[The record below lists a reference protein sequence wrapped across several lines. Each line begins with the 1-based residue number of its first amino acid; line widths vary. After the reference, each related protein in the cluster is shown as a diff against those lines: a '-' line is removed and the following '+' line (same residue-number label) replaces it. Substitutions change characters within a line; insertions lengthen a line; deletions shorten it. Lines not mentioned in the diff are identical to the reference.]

1 MKSITLKNKGLKNFL
16 DFLARVSISAIFI
29 SAIPGKITGFGRTI
43 EYISS
48 KGIPDPIAS
57 ILLVGAIICLTLGSG
72 FFIFGCVIK
81 GKTAHFDLISKSV
94 IDAIMNISIDSK
106 KPVGNCIL
114 TCFNHKQALVRKNKG
129 KEAALALNSILYK

>member
-1 MKSITLKNKGLKNFL
+1 MKKRVLIVVSDYYKDISEALLKSTKKHLNQNTSLKIIKVPGVFEIP
-16 DFLARVSISAIFI
+16 VIISRNIKKFDGFIAI
-29 SAIPGKITGFGRTI
+29 
-43 EYISS
+43 
-48 KGIPDPIAS
+48 
-57 ILLVGAIICLTLGSG
+57 
-72 FFIFGCVIK
+72 GCVIK